1 MKLRNLLYR
10 IPRPLK
16 ACLCALLVL
25 MLAAVYYI
33 ALGCPTL
40 SMRQE
45 FRRAE
50 KVHMVGPSE
59 IVDTVNNVYS
69 EFEKMIVGETEY
81 GICFFGRYGS
91 GRQGTTHR
99 GQRHYSFFY
108 HEKTGDITILP
119 APNSSAFEW
128 TWYGFA
134 RALPVYVFTDE
145 QEAVRAEIELTV
157 TGEYT
162 YYYHGYPEIDPVQRT
177 LNRTLQ
183 AEAPRDDTGMFRFWP
198 EADDQ
203 PGLAALQYLSSAIGG
218 NTTNVDRLESL
229 STIQATVRLYDAQNT
244 LIREEIQIL
253 YTASNE

>member
-1 MKLRNLLYR
+1 MMLRNILHR

-16 ACLCALLVL
+16 ACLCAILVM
-25 MLAAVYYI
+25 MLTAIYYI
-33 ALGCPTL
+33 ALGCPTTF
-40 SMRQE
+40 RQE

-50 KVHMVGPSE
+50 KAHMVGPST
-59 IVDTVNNVYS
+59 IVDTFRGEYT

-91 GRQGTTHR
+91 GRQGTTHS
-99 GQRHYSFFY
+99 GQQRYSFFY

-128 TWYGFA
+128 TWYGSA
-134 RALPVYVFTDE
+134 RSLPVYVFTEDA
-145 QEAVRAEIELTV
+145 EAVRAELKLTV

-162 YYYHGYPEIDPVQRT
+162 YYYHGKPEIDPVQRS

-183 AEAPRDDTGMFRFWP
+183 AEAHRTDSSLFRFWL

-203 PGLAALQYLSSAIGG
+203 PGLAALQYLSSTIGG
-218 NTTNVDRLESL
+218 NAHGVETLFTPAA
-229 STIQATVRLYDAQNT
+229 IQATVRLYDTQNT

-253 YTASNE
+253 YTASNK